1 MKKTENCTAQSRGW
15 KGRCPLSVLAS
26 IMTIALLNMSCT
38 AKRVTTNSVSLDSLK
53 ISELLQPAPIVIP
66 PSKAILSIPLE
77 TLRNLSEK
85 GDTAKSQS
93 GQASVSATID
103 GDQLNI
109 TGTCDELI
117 VENAVLKREIAYYK
131 KQAEMYEK
139 KVDPPPWFNFKS
151 FILGGA
157 CVLVTL
163 FIKRLFNKQKKHGIT

>member
-53 ISELLQPAPIVIP
+53 ISELLQPVPIVIP

-77 TLRNLSEK
+77 TLRGLSEK

-93 GQASVSATID
+93 GQASVSATIN

-109 TGTCDELI
+109 TGICDELI
-117 VENAVLKREIAYYK
+117 VENAALKREIAYYK
-131 KQAEMYEK
+131 RQSETFEK
-139 KVDPPPWFNFKS
+139 KVDPPPWFNLRS
-151 FILGGA
+151 FILGAA
-157 CVLVTL
+157 CALVAL
-163 FIKRLFNKQKKHGIT
+163 FIKRLFNK

>member
-1 MKKTENCTAQSRGW
+1 MKKIENCTVQSRGW
-15 KGRCPLSVLAS
+15 KGRYPWLALAS

-77 TLRNLSEK
+77 TLRGLSEK

-93 GQASVSATID
+93 GQASVSATIS

-117 VENAVLKREIAYYK
+117 VENAALKREIAYYK
-131 KQAEMYEK
+131 RQSETFEK
-139 KVDPPPWFNFKS
+139 KVDLPPWFNLRY
-151 FILGGA
+151 FILGA
-157 CVLVTL
+157 TCALVAL
-163 FIKRLFNKQKKHGIT
+163 FIKRLFNK

>member
-1 MKKTENCTAQSRGW
+1 MKKTENCTAQFRGW
-15 KGRCPLSVLAS
+15 KGRCPLLALVS
-26 IMTIALLNMSCT
+26 IMTIALLNMSCS

-77 TLRNLSEK
+77 TLRGLSEK

-93 GQASVSATID
+93 GQASVSATIS

-117 VENAVLKREIAYYK
+117 VENAALKREIAYYK
-131 KQAEMYEK
+131 RQSETFEK
-139 KVDPPPWFNFKS
+139 KVDPPPWFNLRS
-151 FILGGA
+151 FILGAA
-157 CVLVTL
+157 CALVAL
-163 FIKRLFNKQKKHGIT
+163 FIKRLFNK

>member
-15 KGRCPLSVLAS
+15 KGRCPLSVLVS

-77 TLRNLSEK
+77 TLRGLSEN

-93 GQASVSATID
+93 GQASVSATIN

-117 VENAVLKREIAYYK
+117 VENAALKREIAYYK
-131 KQAEMYEK
+131 RQSETFEK
-139 KVDPPPWFNFKS
+139 KVDPPAWFNLRS
-151 FILGGA
+151 FILGAA
-157 CVLVTL
+157 CALVAL
-163 FIKRLFNKQKKHGIT
+163 FIKRLFNK

>member
-1 MKKTENCTAQSRGW
+1 MKKIENCTAQSRGW
-15 KGRCPLSVLAS
+15 KGRYPWLALAS

-38 AKRVTTNSVSLDSLK
+38 AKRVTTNSVSLDSLR
-53 ISELLQPAPIVIP
+53 ISELLQPLSIMIP

-77 TLRNLSEK
+77 TLRGLSEK

-93 GQASVSATID
+93 GQASVSATIN

-117 VENAVLKREIAYYK
+117 VENAALKREIAYYK
-131 KQAEMYEK
+131 QQSETHEK

-151 FILGGA
+151 FILGAA
-157 CVLVTL
+157 CGLVAL
-163 FIKRLFNKQKKHGIT
+163 FIKRLFNK